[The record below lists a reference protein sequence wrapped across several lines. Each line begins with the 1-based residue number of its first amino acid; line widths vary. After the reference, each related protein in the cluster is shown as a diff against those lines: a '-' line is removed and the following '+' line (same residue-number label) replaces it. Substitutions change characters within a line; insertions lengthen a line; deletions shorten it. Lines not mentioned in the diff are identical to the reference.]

1 MRLANARRVP
11 RRWRSYDLAYR
22 GRRLSRLSAVGL
34 QVKTRRS
41 GYARSVS
48 HPRHPG
54 RIHGQH
60 LPPITEPRVQHGE
73 PAHEQADQ
81 VGLLS
86 PGRIHVNDDI
96 GRRLRLQKGGDIFR
110 NVRRR
115 VTARGK
121 GYAMEAL
128 RKEIRLRFATPVVTA
143 NLIYVTAWWTA
154 PGLFA
159 EQLHPVSRKSV
170 HHKTTERREAILP
183 STVTVVPGI

>member
-11 RRWRSYDLAYR
+11 RRWRFYDLAYR
-22 GRRLSRLSAVGL
+22 GRRLSRRSAVGL

-81 VGLLS
+81 VGLIS
-86 PGRIHVNDDI
+86 PGHIHVNDDI

-128 RKEIRLRFATPVVTA
+128 RKEIRLRFATPVVPPTSYMQPAGGPRPACSQNSCTPSAA
-143 NLIYVTAWWTA
+143 NLFII
-154 PGLFA
+154 
-159 EQLHPVSRKSV
+159 
-170 HHKTTERREAILP
+170 RRP
-183 STVTVVPGI
+183 SGGRRYFHRP